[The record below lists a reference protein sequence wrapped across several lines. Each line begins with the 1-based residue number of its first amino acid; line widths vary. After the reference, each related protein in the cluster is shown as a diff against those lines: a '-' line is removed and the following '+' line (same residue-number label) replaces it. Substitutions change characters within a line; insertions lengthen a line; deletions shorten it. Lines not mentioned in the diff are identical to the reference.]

1 MMKIRLLFILYLAA
15 LLSSCSLIEDPVRP
29 CPVDEGRDDDVMLSF
44 QLDAS
49 GSLTGSR
56 ADDHTNPTHPEVDSE
71 WREFEEG
78 IDFNDLGI
86 FVFAQKA
93 PLDGTGSEKLVFKTT
108 DMKDDSVRIDG
119 GPGAY
124 FVDLTLNKSHLERI
138 IGTKLT
144 EADDPNIA
152 FRILILANS
161 QSLGTNNKPRWPLIT
176 GTTYNEIINQFNE
189 WKYNTN
195 NIYNPDY
202 MGDDIINIYSNL
214 KHNIPMFGTN
224 TFMVTKEELYYSR
237 EDRKIYMGQIDLLR
251 SLAKIRVVDCISN
264 KTEKGYPKISAVT
277 FYGSQYL
284 SRPLPYNAL
293 TYENGTQVHTPNIAE
308 DGLLN
313 YDETDIK
320 ANGNYRLG
328 ILPENWVEANIK
340 DPDGHEINGVSTW
353 VGFVPEQEI
362 GLRLNVNET
371 SCPML
376 RITIANH
383 KNSDGTE
390 DTTDYSVR
398 MNNFVY
404 AGGFGDAILRNH
416 IYTLLV
422 DLDRHEISATVDLVP
437 YIGVNLDPVFG
448 KDRPSK

>member
-144 EADDPNIA
+144 EDVNTKIA

-161 QSLGTNNKPRWPLIT
+161 GMSDWSKVN
-176 GTTYNEIINQFNE
+176 GTTFKEVADILNELAFDM
-189 WKYNTN
+189 TS
-195 NIYNPDY
+195 IYNPESQEQNVTDLY
-202 MGDDIINIYSNL
+202 IG
-214 KHNIPMFGTN
+214 NIPMFGTN
-224 TFMVTKEELYYSR
+224 TFRVTKNVLYNSR
-237 EDRKIYMGQIDLLR
+237 EDQKAYVGEIDLLR
-251 SLAKIRVVDCISN
+251 SLAKVRVVDCISN

-293 TYENGTQVHTPNIAE
+293 TYENGTQVHKPNIAE
-308 DGLLN
+308 EGPLY

-320 ANGNYRLG
+320 GNYRLG

-340 DPDGHEINGVSTW
+340 GPGGVEINGVSTW

-362 GLRLNVNET
+362 GLVNNTEGT
-371 SCPML
+371 GCPML